1 MFGRKYKNESTQN
14 TKEQMRT
21 NLLSTLKKLNF
32 LDRNIKFLY
41 DISVQRIQISVIFL
55 LEGMIKNKHFFKIC
69 KL

>member
-41 DISVQRIQISVIFL
+41 NISVQRIQISVIFL